1 MFLKE
6 RFDKFTTFSKPRV
19 CHRSVMTTVYMEE
32 ELVGS
37 RNTQSAQIA
46 TNQDEPNNIYVLS

>member
-1 MFLKE
+1 M
-6 RFDKFTTFSKPRV
+6 
-19 CHRSVMTTVYMEE
+19 CHGCTYDHMEK

-46 TNQDEPNNIYVLS
+46 KNQDEPNNMYCLNTKCPSRHHFGR